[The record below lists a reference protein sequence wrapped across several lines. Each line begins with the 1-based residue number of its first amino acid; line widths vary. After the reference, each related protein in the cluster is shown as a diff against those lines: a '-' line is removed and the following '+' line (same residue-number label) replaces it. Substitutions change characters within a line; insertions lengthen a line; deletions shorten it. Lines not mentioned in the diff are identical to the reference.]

1 MMINTGLVWRS
12 KSLSPANINHHVPL
26 DDGRHTS
33 QLMEHARG
41 HRLLFFSSP
50 PFTSASRDP
59 LALPEYISSEEDLFR
74 ACKSLCKKGDI
85 PRVDH

>member
-33 QLMEHARG
+33 QLIEHARG
-41 HRLLFFSSP
+41 HRLLFFLSP
-50 PFTSASRDP
+50 PFYVCKQRSAR
-59 LALPEYISSEEDLFR
+59 LA
-74 ACKSLCKKGDI
+74 
-85 PRVDH
+85 RVHKQ